1 MQRNFLTIKNFLEA
15 EFPSLQNHITGGN
28 YPPPAFAIHAM
39 NLLSY
44 IHLLAIAFL
53 FMGDKLWS
61 FMPFVKSPPTWYN
74 TAKQYPMQT
83 FIFLF
88 FVLPTFVQSFITTGA
103 FEIALD
109 GAVVFSKIQTGRFP
123 TGPELIEIFQ
133 KAGIPTK

>member
-1 MQRNFLTIKNFLEA
+1 
-15 EFPSLQNHITGGN
+15 
-28 YPPPAFAIHAM
+28 
-39 NLLSY
+39 
-44 IHLLAIAFL
+44 
-53 FMGDKLWS
+53 
-61 FMPFVKSPPTWYN
+61 MPFVKSPPTWYN